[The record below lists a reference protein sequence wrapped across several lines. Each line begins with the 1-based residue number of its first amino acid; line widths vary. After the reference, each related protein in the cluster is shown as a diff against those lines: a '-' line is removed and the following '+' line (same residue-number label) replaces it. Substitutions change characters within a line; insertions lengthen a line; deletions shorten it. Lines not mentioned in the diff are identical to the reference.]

1 MVKIAVHWHIVI
13 SEFYNQQL
21 DELAMR
27 VANYDEDEDDFLQAK
42 MEQKEVEDMLPK
54 MEKAIN
60 ALNELHTEVTK
71 LWSANSVRILGHIT
85 YSPISVGTGTKC
97 FSEDWA
103 IIELDSEK
111 IDWTTFRGN
120 VINLGI

>member
-13 SEFYNQQL
+13 SESYNQQL

-42 MEQKEVEDMLPK
+42 MEQKEKEVEDMLPK

-85 YSPISVGTGTKC
+85 
-97 FSEDWA
+97 
-103 IIELDSEK
+103 
-111 IDWTTFRGN
+111 
-120 VINLGI
+120 